1 MKKYIF
7 NIIFLVFFFII
18 ILSSESLAANDSES
32 IWSRIFSGGK
42 NFVQDAEPML
52 KSEEVRDISN
62 TIYDVLFYIGMS
74 ISVIIGSV
82 LGIKIILASAEE
94 KAKIKEQLIPY
105 IIGCFVI
112 FGSFG
117 IWKIAM
123 KLFSGF

>member
-1 MKKYIF
+1 MKKYTV

-18 ILSSESLAANDSES
+18 ILSSESLATDDSVS
-32 IWSRIFSGGK
+32 IWSKIFSGGK

-52 KSEEVRDISN
+52 KSEEVRDVSN
-62 TIYDVLFYIGMS
+62 TIYDILFYIGMS
-74 ISVIIGSV
+74 ISVIIGSI

-117 IWKIAM
+117 IWRIVV
-123 KLFSGF
+123 KLFDGF